1 MVYNCS
7 GTSEDR
13 VRQELIQNPSTHRR
27 LHSDTHPNKAQ
38 FWIRCATKCVWA
50 FCVIFHLHVCWKPG
64 RSVHVHHLPSASGF
78 SKHLVV
84 RRNHFLSRGFLTPLC
99 LISFFLDHFCMFF
112 YFACKEKHTNQ
123 TPFIFSVGFKPQL
136 VNSFSR
142 ISDGNMP
149 LIFL

>member
-64 RSVHVHHLPSASGF
+64 RSVHVHHRPSASGF

-84 RRNHFLSRGFLTPLC
+84 RRNHFFDPFMLNFLLFRPFLH
-99 LISFFLDHFCMFF
+99 LIMFFF

-136 VNSFSR
+136 VKSFSR